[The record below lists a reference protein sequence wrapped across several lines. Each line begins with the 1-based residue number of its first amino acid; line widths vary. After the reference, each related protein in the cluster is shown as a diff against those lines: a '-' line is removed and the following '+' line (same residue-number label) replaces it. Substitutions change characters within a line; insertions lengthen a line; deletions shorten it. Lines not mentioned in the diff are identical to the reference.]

1 MRINETY
8 EHTPI
13 QPYQP
18 EEPAGGCNKVGTQS
32 VDIAANLS
40 LSPTAAMGTP
50 TVTCQGNPSVTCCT
64 NPDGTCCT
72 LTFTQQVCVSVPI
85 RYGVTM
91 TTGEPSIACSD
102 GECGCSCGCGC

>member
-18 EEPAGGCNKVGTQS
+18 EEPASGCNKVGTHA
-32 VDIAANLS
+32 VDIAASLS
-40 LSPTAAMGTP
+40 LTP
-50 TVTCQGNPSVTCCT
+50 TVACQGNPSVTCVT
-64 NPDGTCCT
+64 DPDGTCCT

-91 TTGEPSIACSD
+91 TTGEPCIACSD
-102 GECGCSCGCGC
+102 SECGCGCSCGC

>member
-8 EHTPI
+8 ERTPI

-18 EEPAGGCNKVGTQS
+18 EDQSGGCNKVGTQS
-32 VDIAANLS
+32 VDIAASLS

-50 TVTCQGNPSVTCCT
+50 TVSCQGNPSVTCVT
-64 NPDGTCCT
+64 DPDGTCCT
-72 LTFTQQVCVSVPI
+72 LTFIQQVCVSVPI

-91 TTGEPSIACSD
+91 STGEPSISCAD
-102 GECGCSCGCGC
+102 DECGCNCGCGC

>member
-1 MRINETY
+1 MRINEAY

-18 EEPAGGCNKVGTQS
+18 EDGCCNKVGTQA
-32 VDIAANLS
+32 VAIAASLS

-50 TVTCQGNPSVTCCT
+50 TVTCQGSPTVSCVTD
-64 NPDGTCCT
+64 PDGTACT

-85 RYGVTM
+85 RYGVSM
-91 TTGEPSIACSD
+91 TSGEPSIACAD
-102 GECGCSCGCGC
+102 GECGCACPCGC